1 MEDIKSSI
9 LKGKKGLV
17 VGIANERSLAWGIA
31 KSVFQHGGELALTY
45 QNAALQKR
53 LAPLAEKINAK
64 HIYEFDIQKYK
75 KIPDFFKNLNEDFG
89 NLDFIVHAVAFS
101 DKEELK
107 GDYVDTSKDNFLNTM
122 EISCYSFTALIKE
135 SYPL

>member
-53 LAPLAEKINAK
+53 LAPLAEKINSK
-64 HIYEFDIQKYK
+64 HIYEFDIQNYK
-75 KIPDFFKNLNEDFG
+75 KIPDFFQKLSEDFG
-89 NLDFIVHAVAFS
+89 SLDFIVHAVAFS